1 MLFAPIF
8 GQIFKHMD
16 EKIEMT
22 EMTVEEPVGEPTAR
36 QELET
41 LLNEILPE
49 EKRTGDVDQMA
60 LDFIKEQME
69 ANDRIAEAIAEDP
82 RLAQVFA
89 DVSAG
94 TRKPGVALARYF
106 GKNLLTAEEGTPEY
120 DELIAA
126 DEEYFNEREKMKADR
141 EKQAVGASEF
151 FDAFENYLEA
161 QGLDKEK
168 YVDAVFK
175 EVLEPALDL
184 RVDETLFAR
193 LVNAVD
199 YNKDVEDAFKAG
211 EVKGRNTNIHEM
223 KGKIGDGLPKA
234 MGSQGVPVEQPKR
247 KVNSLIAKALQA

>member
-1 MLFAPIF
+1 
-8 GQIFKHMD
+8 
-16 EKIEMT
+16 
-22 EMTVEEPVGEPTAR
+22 MTVEEPVGEPTAR

-60 LDFIKEQME
+60 LDFIKEQLE
-69 ANDRIAEAIAEDP
+69 SNNRIAEAIAEDE
-82 RLAQVFA
+82 RLAQAFA
-89 DVSAG
+89 DVAAG
-94 TRKPGVALARYF
+94 TRKPAAAIARYF
-106 GKNLLTAEEGTPEY
+106 GKRFSTAEEGTPEY
-120 DELIAA
+120 DEVMAA

-168 YVDAVFK
+168 YIDAVFK

-247 KVNSLIAKALQA
+247 RMNPLIANALNA